1 MELVD
6 KTSEQQQLRNEEKK
20 EYRTPELLMYGTIS
34 ELTNN
39 LSGTMT
45 TDNPVMKT

>member
-6 KTSEQQQLRNEEKK
+6 KTSEQQQLRNVEKK
-20 EYRTPELLMYGTIS
+20 QYQSPELLMYGTIS

-39 LSGTMT
+39 VTDTMT